1 MKQEQFERLQA
12 LHEKLVDVFLDEA
25 NPDKWPGT
33 GVEVASWDQQTRG
46 DRYWVKK
53 NAVATIALTQRIQ
66 SLVTVVRHATAAGG
80 GEETPE
86 AVTEPQEDLDKQ
98 VAEAEKEASKL
109 LANLQNPKAK
119 ADFDRKV
126 HGKA

>member
-1 MKQEQFERLQA
+1 MRQEQFERLQS

-25 NPDKWPGT
+25 NPDKWPGN
-33 GVEVASWDQQTRG
+33 GVEISSWDQQTRG
-46 DRYWVKK
+46 DRYWIKK

-86 AVTEPQEDLDKQ
+86 AVTDPQEDLDKQ
-98 VAEAEKEASKL
+98 VAEAEKEASRL
-109 LANLQNPKAK
+109 LDTVQRAAAKAK
-119 ADFDRKV
+119 FDGKV